1 MAKKQP
7 DPLNPDNTP
16 NNIKQGKQL
25 SGLAPALMMGLFVL
39 ILVMAVVAIVRR
51 APVVASAEE
60 VEVIQAPG
68 APISID
74 GVGEIEEYKPP
85 EAAKRKSSPAE
96 TAQVEALQK
105 EIKLI
110 TAAKET
116 AEKQKNIYWEQFKE
130 KQLAVG
136 KARMDNRLAA
146 AQAESTVGGEPVD
159 ESTVKTTETEKAME
173 AIYKR
178 STSKQGYNGGDYE
191 EMAQQMLSN
200 QIALAGSGVPPDQN
214 MQGQKNDF
222 FNAEYNDKH
231 TNLHPYVKVGM
242 QSKYTLMEGEIIDGI
257 MISGINSDLPGLIT
271 AHVSKNVYDSVTGK
285 ILLIPAG
292 TELVGR
298 YSSQVTYGQNKVAQG
313 WTRMKYPD
321 GSSVNLGNMAGSD
334 QMGYS
339 GLHDQVDNHYLQLF
353 GGIALVSF
361 FQAIPAII
369 NPTESSSSQS
379 TKMVTTTEQVVAGED
394 ENGNPIIVTLEKTE
408 PVTTTSSS
416 SSGGSTD
423 DFQGQFQESY
433 SDLMSDAGVELFKK
447 QLNVQP
453 TLKIRNGEKFKI
465 IVNRDMV
472 LPPFVRKG

>member
-1 MAKKQP
+1 
-7 DPLNPDNTP
+7 
-16 NNIKQGKQL
+16 
-25 SGLAPALMMGLFVL
+25 
-39 ILVMAVVAIVRR
+39 
-51 APVVASAEE
+51 
-60 VEVIQAPG
+60 
-68 APISID
+68 
-74 GVGEIEEYKPP
+74 
-85 EAAKRKSSPAE
+85 
-96 TAQVEALQK
+96 
-105 EIKLI
+105 
-110 TAAKET
+110 
-116 AEKQKNIYWEQFKE
+116 
-130 KQLAVG
+130 
-136 KARMDNRLAA
+136 MDNRLAA
-146 AQAESTVGGEPVD
+146 AQAESTVGGEAVD
-159 ESTVKTTETEKAME
+159 ESTFKTTETEKSME

-191 EMAQQMLSN
+191 EMVQQMLSN

-222 FNAEYNDKH
+222 FSAEYNDKH

-242 QSKYTLMEGEIIDGI
+242 QSEYTLMEGEIIDGI

-298 YSSQVTYGQNKVAQG
+298 YSSQITYGQNRVAQG

-423 DFQGQFQESY
+423 DFQGKFQESY